1 MPKVFII
8 AEAGVNHNGDLNTAF
23 RLVDKAAEAGAD
35 AVKFQS
41 FKTEELAVKTT
52 PKAKYQIN
60 NTGSKESQFAMLK
73 RLELSWPEQKKLMSY
88 CRKKKIIFASSAF
101 DEESVDSL
109 NRAGMG
115 IFKIPS
121 GEITNK
127 PLIQHISRKRK
138 PIILSTGMSYLREIQ
153 KAINWIN
160 ETWDSLGKRYKLTL
174 LHCVSDY
181 PVAYSDAN
189 LLAIRTLKNTFGLPV
204 GYSDH
209 AVGVDIAIAAVGMGA
224 EVIEKH
230 FTLDRNMKGPDHK
243 ASLEPAELKLM
254 AGAIRNIEQAFGDGI
269 KRLTKNEIETRKIIR
284 RSLAAARDI
293 RAGEVIRRCDIKIKR
308 PGTGMPPE
316 STGQLINKKARVNVK
331 KDSLLAQNKFF

>member
-23 RLVDKAAEAGAD
+23 RLVDKAAQAGAD
-35 AVKFQS
+35 AIKFQS
-41 FKTEELAVKTT
+41 FKAEELVIKTT

-73 RLELSWPEQKKLMSY
+73 RLELSESDQRKLMLY
-88 CRKKKIIFASSAF
+88 CRKKKIIFTSSAF
-101 DEESVDSL
+101 DKESVDFL
-109 NRAGMG
+109 DKLGMG

-127 PLIQHISRKRK
+127 LLIQHISRKRK
-138 PIILSTGMSYLREIQ
+138 PIILSTGMSYLKEIE
-153 KAINWIN
+153 KAMSWIN
-160 ETWDSLGKRYKLTL
+160 ETWSSLNKKPKLTL

-181 PVAYSDAN
+181 PVAYPDAN

-209 AVGVDIAIAAVGMGA
+209 TIGVDIAIAAVGMGA

-243 ASLEPAELKLM
+243 ASLDPAQLKIM
-254 AGAIRNIEQAFGDGI
+254 VAAIRNVEQAFGDGV
-269 KRLTKNEIETRKIIR
+269 KRLTMNEINTRKIMR
-284 RSLAAARDI
+284 KSLVAARAI
-293 RAGEVIRRCDIKIKR
+293 KAGQVIRRCDIKIKR
-308 PGTGMPPE
+308 PGSGLAPE
-316 STGQLINKKARVNVK
+316 SIGRVINKKAMVNIK
-331 KDSLLAQNKFF
+331 KDSLLEQNKFC